1 MTLTKREI
9 LNDKKDVI
17 REFLTK
23 MKPNSKVDR
32 WGHVK
37 YEITNGDGKTNTYR
51 FKLMSNVIRHE
62 RYSEDIK
69 TWFLIRSYNLNQVHK
84 KAIAADKE

>member
-9 LNDKKDVI
+9 LNDKKDTI
-17 REFLTK
+17 RRFLTK

-37 YEITNGDGKTNTYR
+37 YEKITDDGKNITYR
-51 FKLMSNVIRHE
+51 FKMMSNVIRHE
-62 RYSEDIK
+62 RYNKEIK

-84 KAIAADKE
+84 KAIEVDEE